1 MDETVVPYKL
11 DSLFVVDL
19 EVDYKELIQSL
30 RNKTDLS
37 EVTSC
42 EATVVFSNDDD
53 DLEVWQL
60 PPLAGVLLRLCDGQR
75 TVADITREFSLLDI
89 ELNDIAPEKA
99 CLFGLVQLIEDGV
112 VGLSSVPLTWKD
124 NAIPEFSFPPK
135 ASNTQQPWPAKL
147 G

>member
-42 EATVVFSNDDD
+42 EATVVFSDDDD
-53 DLEVWQL
+53 DLEVIRS
-60 PPLAGVLLRLCDGQR
+60 AMTGG
-75 TVADITREFSLLDI
+75 
-89 ELNDIAPEKA
+89 
-99 CLFGLVQLIEDGV
+99 G
-112 VGLSSVPLTWKD
+112 
-124 NAIPEFSFPPK
+124 
-135 ASNTQQPWPAKL
+135 
-147 G
+147 